1 MISVTRWRW
10 ESLENSLNVKLNNQ
24 KINHF
29 SFFNG
34 LSSSIMIGLIFLN
47 AGARNDADDS
57 DFTAHFGA
65 IMAVLVF
72 AMFGPAQSIIVAFP
86 YERPIFMREYATGTC
101 MYKQLFSVRFSE
113 IK

>member
-1 MISVTRWRW
+1 
-10 ESLENSLNVKLNNQ
+10 
-24 KINHF
+24 
-29 SFFNG
+29 
-34 LSSSIMIGLIFLN
+34 MIGLIFLN

-101 MYKQLFSVRFSE
+101 TYKQLTSILFSK
-113 IK
+113 IKLYAAM